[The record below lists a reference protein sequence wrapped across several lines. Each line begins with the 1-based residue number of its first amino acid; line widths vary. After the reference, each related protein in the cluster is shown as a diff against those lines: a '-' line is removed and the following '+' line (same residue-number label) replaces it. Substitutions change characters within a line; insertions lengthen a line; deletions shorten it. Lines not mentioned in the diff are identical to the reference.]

1 MKNNKKS
8 YVPIHILTPI
18 IVLIICVGILM
29 LVLIKPADKI
39 KVYAN
44 LAFMDELKNTPDTN
58 SGLVIRDNNIVTDYN
73 GQTWETGELIYPQ
86 FGELFA
92 IIKSD
97 AFSVDVPVYWGS
109 ESELFEKGACQSS
122 GSSLIGSGGN
132 SVISAHEDTY
142 FAELKNLKEGD
153 TLTVYTNYGEF
164 ECTVKELIS
173 FNKSETKYVAPSKD
187 TKLTLY
193 TCQKD
198 VFGTSDKRV
207 GVVCEITE
215 SKFYNKT
222 GEESK

>member
-18 IVLIICVGILM
+18 IVIIICVGILM

-122 GSSLIGSGGN
+122 GSSLIGSSGN

-153 TLTVYTNYGEF
+153 TLTVYTN
-164 ECTVKELIS
+164 
-173 FNKSETKYVAPSKD
+173 YVAPSKD

>member
-18 IVLIICVGILM
+18 IVIIICVGILM

-109 ESELFEKGACQSS
+109 ESELFEKGACQLS
-122 GSSLIGSGGN
+122 GSSLIGSSGN

-173 FNKSETKYVAPSKD
+173 FNKSET
-187 TKLTLY
+187 TL
-193 TCQKD
+193 
-198 VFGTSDKRV
+198 
-207 GVVCEITE
+207 
-215 SKFYNKT
+215 
-222 GEESK
+222 